1 MPSSIGT
8 TIQLSLFGQSHAP
21 CVGCTISGLPAG
33 IHIDLDAMHSFMQ
46 RRAPGRNPWST
57 PRYETDEVRIV
68 SGVTNGNVSCG
79 TPITLIVENTNVR
92 SADYE
97 ELARIPRPGHADW
110 PAQLKWGSYH
120 DIAGGGYFSAR
131 LTAPLCAAA
140 SICMQVLERSNVRI
154 GAHLF
159 ECASISDTPFAALGN
174 PQEQMSELYLQLDA
188 LSDGRQFPT
197 LDEAAGNAMQQAISN
212 AQAEGDSVGGIVECV
227 VVGMPGGVGSP
238 HFDGVENVFA
248 RAAFGIPAV
257 KGIEFGR
264 GFEAARMHGS
274 EHNDPYHIHNG
285 EPCVAKNDAGGAL
298 AGMTTGAP
306 IVFRLAMK
314 PTSSIGREQDSVD
327 LTTMEPAKLRVTGR
341 HDPCIVPRAVPVVEA
356 VAAVAA
362 LDLLMSFPPHA
373 Y

>member
-1 MPSSIGT
+1 MPSTIGT
-8 TIQLSLFGQSHAP
+8 TVQVTLFGQSHAP

-33 IHIDLDAMHSFMQ
+33 IHIDLDAMRTLMQ

-57 PRYETDEVRIV
+57 PRYEEDEVRIV
-68 SGVTNGNVSCG
+68 SGVTAGNVSCG
-79 TPITLIVENTNVR
+79 TPITLLVENTNIR

-110 PAQLKWGSYH
+110 PAHLKWGSFH

-154 GAHLF
+154 GAHLY
-159 ECASISDTPFAALGN
+159 ECAGISDTPFAALGN
-174 PQEQMSELYLQLDA
+174 PKEQLEDLYQQLDA

-197 LDEAAGNAMQQAISN
+197 LDEDAGKAMQQAISD
-212 AQAEGDSVGGIVECV
+212 AQSVGDSVGGIVECV
-227 VVGMPGGVGSP
+227 VVGMPGGVGAP
-238 HFDGVENVFA
+238 HFDGVENAFA

-264 GFEAARMHGS
+264 GFEAAHMRGS
-274 EHNDPYHIHNG
+274 QHNDPYQVHNG
-285 EPCVAKNDAGGAL
+285 EVCVAKNDAGGAL
-298 AGMTTGAP
+298 GGITTGAP

-314 PTSSIGREQDSVD
+314 PTSSIGIEQDSVD
-327 LTTMEPAKLRVTGR
+327 LKTMEPVKLLVKGR
-341 HDPCIVPRAVPVVEA
+341 HDPCIAPRAVPVAEA
-356 VAAVAA
+356 VAAITA
-362 LDLLMSFPPHA
+362 LDLIMSYPAHA